1 MVYVITSFQF
11 SEVSMMKQ
19 VIRASIVPEKAYLD
33 GVPSVS
39 ASRGLV
45 LSPKN
50 YFVNKAEMKRYNR
63 SKIPKLE
70 IAAIEP
76 ITVVNKTLSVPQDL
90 IILKILK
97 ILKALNTASFLFPAG
112 MQRST

>member
-1 MVYVITSFQF
+1 
-11 SEVSMMKQ
+11 MMKH
-19 VIRASIVPEKAYLD
+19 VIRASIVPEKSYLD
-33 GVPSVS
+33 GVPCVS
-39 ASRGLV
+39 DSKSLF

-50 YFVNKAEMKRYNR
+50 CFVNKAEIKRYNI

-76 ITVVNKTLSVPQDL
+76 ITVVNKILSVPQDL
-90 IILKILK
+90 MILKILK